1 VVLAALLLAGC
12 DTPADGVAAPL
23 ARVGQDVDDLA
34 ITRAVR
40 SALGADPDFR
50 LAGVAVATSGGEVEL
65 SGFLDSNAKID
76 RSLAVVFQ
84 VAGVKRV
91 ENHLRVGSEAM
102 AIGSVAA
109 GALRRATSQE
119 SRF

>member
-1 VVLAALLLAGC
+1 MAALLLAGC
-12 DTPADGVAAPL
+12 DTSADGVPSPL
-23 ARVGQDVDDLA
+23 ARVGQDVDDLV

-50 LAGVAVATSGGEVEL
+50 LAGVAVETSGGEVLL

-91 ENHLRVGSEAM
+91 ENRLRVGSETM
-102 AIGSVAA
+102 ALGSVAA
-109 GALRRATSQE
+109 GALRRAAPPE